1 MQLPPRASGG
11 DAAEAG
17 PIRDVDE
24 HVDLTTT
31 QPVLLTCLRQ
41 PLRRELPD
49 RLEHPVAVGSHG
61 IGAPTEEALVE
72 EGRQGVELGVADL
85 LRGLQRTAAAEHRE
99 AREQLLLGSV
109 EEVVA
114 PLDRRAQRRVPLVC
128 VASPLEQ
135 VETLTDPLEELSGR
149 EQLCPRGGKL
159 ERERQAVEP
168 ANEFVHRRS
177 VLDVGTNGVRA
188 FEEER
193 DGVVLHHRREVV
205 LQLAGDPQRFAT
217 GDDEPQR
224 RSGRSEVGQR
234 ARGVRE
240 ELLEVV
246 EHDMGLLFAH
256 ARRDRR
262 GVVARRAEI
271 PRDRREQE
279 SRVPDRRQRD
289 EHGAAVGV
297 LCEQACEL
305 EREPRLS
312 RPAGA
317 DDGEDSRVVREPGR
331 DRVEQLALSAE
342 ETASAGVGSATAPGV
357 RSGGK
362 RSEPS

>member
-1 MQLPPRASGG
+1 MHRSARG
-11 DAAEAG
+11 
-17 PIRDVDE
+17 
-24 HVDLTTT
+24 
-31 QPVLLTCLRQ
+31 
-41 PLRRELPD
+41 
-49 RLEHPVAVGSHG
+49 AV
-61 IGAPTEEALVE
+61 
-72 EGRQGVELGVADL
+72 R
-85 LRGLQRTAAAEHRE
+85 
-99 AREQLLLGSV
+99 
-109 EEVVA
+109 
-114 PLDRRAQRRVPLVC
+114 
-128 VASPLEQ
+128 
-135 VETLTDPLEELSGR
+135 R

-168 ANEFVHRRS
+168 ANESCTAGASSMSGRTACARS
-177 VLDVGTNGVRA
+177 RKSETASSSIIGGRSCCSSPAILSG
-188 FEEER
+188 
-193 DGVVLHHRREVV
+193 
-205 LQLAGDPQRFAT
+205 FAT
-217 GDDEPQR
+217 GDES
-224 RSGRSEVGQR
+224 RSAGAAASEVGQR

-342 ETASAGVGSATAPGV
+342 ERRGGRRQRNRSRSAEWWKAVGAELMEMHRPLEVLEAMRPSWIVGSSTNARVVVRQDDLTAMGERRDTGAAMDVDADVSLGGDGRLAGMEAHPDADGPAVERVAARHRRRDGARCSREGDEERVSLGV
-357 RSGGK
+357 DLDAVRAPRTPRAGPDGA
-362 RSEPS
+362 PSSAAA